1 MERQMCMEE
10 YILEMRNITKAFLG
24 NKVLDDVTF
33 QLLRGE
39 VHALVGANG
48 AGKST
53 LMKIMNGIYDGYSG
67 EIMINGET
75 VQFKNPHDANGKGI
89 VMVHQELDLA
99 ENLDVSTNIFLGR
112 EILGNR
118 KFLDR
123 KSMYKKAQKLLDE
136 LNFPINAHDVIESLP
151 LSKRQ
156 LVMIARCV
164 SMDADIIV
172 FDEPTSSLSSVEV
185 QELFHVIRNLNKRGV
200 SIVYIS
206 HFLEEIFQIADH
218 VTVLRNGQKILTEI
232 VSNCNIENVVEWMI
246 GHKQKV
252 SEKRDE
258 SNAGS
263 EVILSVRELNH
274 ATAVTKNISF
284 DLHQGEVLGITG
296 VVGSGRSELVR
307 MIVGADARA
316 SGEISVGGKVV
327 NIKAPSDAVA
337 LKIGYLPE
345 DRKEEGLILER
356 SIEDNLVLAVLSDY
370 TKNGFIL
377 FDKVY
382 ELAAKMIGRMHVKCH
397 APTQRVADLSGGNQ
411 QKIAIGKWLCSESRI
426 IILDQ
431 PTRGVDVGAK
441 EEIYQIIKE
450 LSRQKVAIILIS
462 DEIEEILNLSD
473 RIKIIVKGEFK
484 EELDNRKNNYVKAD
498 LLAKMVS
505 TDESA

>member
-1 MERQMCMEE
+1 MVEN
-10 YILEMRNITKAFLG
+10 ILEMRNITKAFFG
-24 NKVLDDVTF
+24 NKVLDDVTLKL
-33 QLLRGE
+33 QKGE

-53 LMKIMNGIYDGYSG
+53 LVKIMNGIYGGYSG
-67 EIMINGET
+67 EIIIKGEK
-75 VQFKNPHDANGKGI
+75 VQFRNPFEANRKGI

-112 EILGNR
+112 EILDKG

-123 KSMYKKAQKLLDE
+123 KSMYKEAQQLLDE
-136 LNFPINAHDVIESLP
+136 LNFPINAYDVIESLP

-156 LVMIARCV
+156 LVVIARCV

-185 QELFHVIRNLNKRGV
+185 HELFNVIRNLKRRGV

-206 HFLEEIFQIADH
+206 HFLEEIFQIADR
-218 VTVLRNGQKILTEI
+218 VTVLRNGQKIITEL
-232 VSNCNIENVVEWMI
+232 VSSCNTEKVVEWMI
-246 GHKQKV
+246 GHKQKA
-252 SEKRDE
+252 SQKRTT
-258 SNAGS
+258 SNAGE
-263 EVILSVRELNH
+263 EVVLSVRGLTH
-274 ATAVTKNISF
+274 ATAVTKDISF
-284 DLHQGEVLGITG
+284 DLHKGEILGITG
-296 VVGSGRSELVR
+296 VVGSGRSELAR
-307 MIVGADARA
+307 MIIGADARA

-327 NIKAPSDAVA
+327 NINAPSDAVS

-345 DRKEEGLILER
+345 DRKKEGLILER
-356 SIEDNLVLAVLSDY
+356 SIEDNLVLAVLNEY

-382 ELAAKMIGRMHVKCH
+382 DLAAKMINRMHVKCH

-450 LSRQKVAIILIS
+450 LSSQNAAIILIS

-473 RIKIIVKGEFK
+473 RIKIIVKGEFR
-484 EELDNRKNNYVKAD
+484 EELDNRNNNYVKAD